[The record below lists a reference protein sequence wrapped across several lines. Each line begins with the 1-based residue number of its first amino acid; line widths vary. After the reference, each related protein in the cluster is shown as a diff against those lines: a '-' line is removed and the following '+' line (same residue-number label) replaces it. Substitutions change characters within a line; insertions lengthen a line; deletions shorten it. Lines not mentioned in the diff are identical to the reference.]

1 MKILK
6 LLAWKW
12 TIFKNLYLILQD
24 STRNDAACGCLA
36 AHILEYH
43 VKTGI
48 LNIRELSV
56 EVLIF
61 KKNFFFKPNYLFQSW
76 AMEMQ
81 SVWVFYLFLPP
92 SWICHT
98 KSELDSVP
106 SRVRLKYTKFTSASR
121 QAAPQDCPETARML
135 SMEKSAVPKAR
146 RTLKPRSCPALA
158 HGVLPAGLWTEQEL
172 FACVCVRAFVY
183 GLGHCFHFRRN
194 KINPF
199 DILAL
204 SLLGSNWWWIIQIW
218 QRVLS
223 ALKLHFSTFAGK
235 ICQL

>member
-1 MKILK
+1 MDNFQKSLFNSARFYK
-6 LLAWKW
+6 KW
-12 TIFKNLYLILQD
+12 CCMWVF
-24 STRNDAACGCLA
+24 GCTYIRISCWNRCFE
-36 AHILEYH
+36 HKG
-43 VKTGI
+43 VKSWSFNFF
-48 LNIRELSV
+48 L
-56 EVLIF
+56 
-61 KKNFFFKPNYLFQSW
+61 NFFFKPNDLFQSW

-106 SRVRLKYTKFTSASR
+106 SLVRLKYTKFTSASR